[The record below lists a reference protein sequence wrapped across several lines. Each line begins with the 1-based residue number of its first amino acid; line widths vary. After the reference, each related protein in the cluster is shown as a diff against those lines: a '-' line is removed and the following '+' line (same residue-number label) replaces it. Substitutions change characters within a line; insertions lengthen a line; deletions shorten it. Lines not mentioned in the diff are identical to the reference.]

1 MHYFG
6 DFEQK
11 KILIGSQEIDDSL
24 GSGRITPTS
33 KVEDQKYKDSAIYIQ
48 ENNLGTSDDTNSIHY
63 RANRLFLSQHENFIS
78 PRGTSP
84 DLNLK

>member
-1 MHYFG
+1 MDQKNSVPVPSTKPYLKQLRSNTEKDYSSEDASHSRQNVRIMHYFG

-33 KVEDQKYKDSAIYIQ
+33 KVEDQK
-48 ENNLGTSDDTNSIHY
+48 
-63 RANRLFLSQHENFIS
+63 
-78 PRGTSP
+78 
-84 DLNLK
+84 